1 MGVLDTTIDAFSV
14 VPVSNGNSNNKHAG
28 GLLPARQ
35 RPLFTSLP
43 PTISLSLSLSPNE
56 GVFEATDG
64 AFTMVPT
71 DGITSSA
78 KFWDLAAVG
87 TRIFFTPL
95 NENGVGVLETCS
107 PCESGWA

>member
-35 RPLFTSLP
+35 RPLFIS
-43 PTISLSLSLSPNE
+43 PTNDFSLSLSPNE

-95 NENGVGVLETCS
+95 NENGV

>member
-1 MGVLDTTIDAFSV
+1 M
-14 VPVSNGNSNNKHAG
+14 
-28 GLLPARQ
+28 
-35 RPLFTSLP
+35 
-43 PTISLSLSLSPNE
+43 
-56 GVFEATDG
+56 GVFEVTDG